1 MDYGIYAGDTDK
13 TIYLRLRDS
22 TTGLAKTGLAYNS
35 AGAVCS
41 YTLPRAARAAI
52 TLATQTV
59 TGAHSDGGFVE
70 VDATNC
76 KGLYRLDLPDA
87 AIASGAF
94 TCISIEFDGV
104 IEETVLVP
112 LHTRKVDM
120 QTIKGQAVTCGA
132 SVTVGAYVGGTGAAA
147 LEATAQTILTD
158 TNELQA
164 DWANG
169 GRLDLILDARA
180 SQTSVDAIAVDGS
193 LPVTMADGVTHGGT
207 SAMLRLGSTTSTPA
221 FYVTNSGGH
230 GVQFESSQAS
240 SCGLYTLATGTS
252 GIGFLSLGSGTSA
265 IGAKFQGNGGVG
277 FYVLS
282 NSTTASMLVQNS
294 TTGDGITV
302 APGSGGDGVK
312 IGFSGGGTIDAI
324 LSGSVAEVLGGIN
337 TTSGTITTL
346 DALDTAQDA
355 QHATTQG
362 KIDTV
367 DGIVDAILLD
377 TAEIGAAG
385 AGLSAVP
392 WNAAWDAEVQSEVA
406 DGLAAFW
413 TSPATLVDLVWDE
426 LLSGHAD
433 VGSTGAALSAAGG
446 SGDPWSTALPG
457 AYGAGTAGYI
467 LGTNLDATVSSRS
480 SQTSVDTVDGIVD
493 AILLDTNDLQT
504 NQGNWVTATGFS
516 TLTQADIRT
525 AVGLASANLDTQLA
539 DLPTVAEFEA
549 RTLVA
554 ANYATAAALAAAQV
568 DLDTITDTGVTCVAL
583 TSAAITD
590 VWSTDTLTESYAA
603 NGAAGTPAQMVYAI
617 QQYLTMFGPIS
628 GTTYPVKKLDGTTT
642 AFVVTLNDDTTPT
655 AATRS

>member
-94 TCISIEFDGV
+94 TCISIEFDGT

-112 LHTRKVDM
+112 LHTRKVNTIEVGGTT
-120 QTIKGQAVTCGA
+120 QTARDIGA
-132 SVTVGAYVGGTGAAA
+132 SVLLSSGTGAGQISLTSGLVKLAA
-147 LEATAQTILTD
+147 TTHTGAIIPTVTTLTGHTAQTGD
-158 TNELQA
+158 TYAL
-164 DWANG
+164 ANG
-169 GRLDLILDARA
+169 ANGFAATKADTAAILLD
-180 SQTSVDAIAVDGS
+180 TG
-193 LPVTMADGVTHGGT
+193 TDGVVV
-207 SAMLRLGSTTSTPA
+207 AA
-221 FYVTNSGGH
+221 
-230 GVQFESSQAS
+230 AS
-240 SCGLYTLATGTS
+240 KTGY
-252 GIGFLSLGSGTSA
+252 SL
-265 IGAKFQGNGGVG
+265 
-277 FYVLS
+277 
-282 NSTTASMLVQNS
+282 TA
-294 TTGDGITV
+294 TTGLGNQTANIT
-302 APGSGGDGVK
+302 GS
-312 IGFSGGGTIDAI
+312 
-324 LSGSVAEVLGGIN
+324 LSGSVGSVAGAVGSVTGAVGSVTGSVGSVTGNVGGNVTGSVGSVLGGIN
-337 TTSGTITTL
+337 TSAGTIQTL
-346 DALDTAQDA
+346 DALDAAQDA
-355 QHATTQG
+355 AHATTQG

-426 LLSGHAD
+426 ALSGHAD
-433 VGSTGAALSAAGG
+433 AGSTGAALSAAGG
-446 SGDPWSTALPG
+446 SGDPWSTVLPG

-554 ANYATAAALAAAQV
+554 ASYFDPAADTVARVTLVDTTTTNADMRGTESAATAADVNAQV
-568 DLDTITDTGVTCVAL
+568 LDVINVDTLVAGVTIAEAIRRIGTITSGKVADAGSG
-583 TSAAITD
+583 TETFTDWANSASTIIITVDGSGNRSAIT
-590 VWSTDTLTESYAA
+590 Y
-603 NGAAGTPAQMVYAI
+603 N
-617 QQYLTMFGPIS
+617 
-628 GTTYPVKKLDGTTT
+628 
-642 AFVVTLNDDTTPT
+642 
-655 AATRS
+655 

>member
-94 TCISIEFDGV
+94 TCISIEFDGT

-112 LHTRKVDM
+112 LHTRKVNTIEVGGTT
-120 QTIKGQAVTCGA
+120 QTARDIGA
-132 SVTVGAYVGGTGAAA
+132 SVLLSSGTGAGQISLTSGLVKLAA
-147 LEATAQTILTD
+147 TTHTGAIIPTVTTLTGHTAQTGD
-158 TNELQA
+158 TYAL
-164 DWANG
+164 ANG
-169 GRLDLILDARA
+169 ANGFAATKADTAAILLD
-180 SQTSVDAIAVDGS
+180 TG
-193 LPVTMADGVTHGGT
+193 TDGVVV
-207 SAMLRLGSTTSTPA
+207 AA
-221 FYVTNSGGH
+221 
-230 GVQFESSQAS
+230 AS
-240 SCGLYTLATGTS
+240 KTGY
-252 GIGFLSLGSGTSA
+252 SL
-265 IGAKFQGNGGVG
+265 
-277 FYVLS
+277 
-282 NSTTASMLVQNS
+282 TA
-294 TTGDGITV
+294 TTGLGNQTANIT
-302 APGSGGDGVK
+302 GS
-312 IGFSGGGTIDAI
+312 
-324 LSGSVAEVLGGIN
+324 LSGSVGSVAGAVGSVTGAVGSVTGSVGSVTGNVGGNVTGSVGSVLGGIN
-337 TTSGTITTL
+337 TSAGTIQTL
-346 DALDTAQDA
+346 DALDAAQDA
-355 QHATTQG
+355 AHATTQG

-493 AILLDTNDLQT
+493 AILVDTNELQT

-554 ANYATAAALAAAQV
+554 ANYATAAALSAAQL

-583 TSAAITD
+583 TSEAITD
-590 VWSTDTLTESYAA
+590 IWSTETLVESYAP
-603 NGAAGTPAQMVYAI
+603 NGAVGTPAQLVYAI
-617 QQYLTMFGPIS
+617 QQYLTMFTIS
-628 GTTYPVKKLDGTTT
+628 GTAYAVKKLDGSTT
-642 AFVVTLNDDTTPT
+642 AFTVTLNDDTNPT

>member
-1 MDYGIYAGDTDK
+1 
-13 TIYLRLRDS
+13 
-22 TTGLAKTGLAYNS
+22 
-35 AGAVCS
+35 
-41 YTLPRAARAAI
+41 
-52 TLATQTV
+52 
-59 TGAHSDGGFVE
+59 
-70 VDATNC
+70 VDATNA

-112 LHTRKVDM
+112 LHTRKVN
-120 QTIKGQAVTCGA
+120 TIE
-132 SVTVGAYVGGTGAAA
+132 VGGTTQTARDIGADTAA
-147 LEATAQTILTD
+147 ILLDTA
-158 TNELQA
+158 ELQA